1 MPKVERGD
9 VRVTIFFSRLK
20 EGFRGLKALQ
30 YALEVITKV
39 F

>member
-9 VRVTIFFSRLK
+9 VRVTIFFSRLL
-20 EGFRGLKALQ
+20 GLKALQ